1 MEDEDLDF
9 VLDGGKGL
17 RLKLR
22 EDLLELGDLV
32 YEQALALK
40 AKKEK
45 LNYKLTTSLNKQKT
59 DEERIE
65 RFKFILKQITNEYWK
80 LKIGEELFIQ

>member
-32 YEQALALK
+32 YDQALALK